1 MASLK
6 PYVRIYDNLDVLS
19 LAAAAVFVE
28 ASEEAVSGRG
38 RFLVA
43 VSGGTTPVP
52 LYELLAK
59 APYRAQVDW
68 SLTHVFWG
76 DERCVPAEDLQNTYR
91 QVYDLLLGRVPI
103 PAGNVHRVRT
113 ELEPGE
119 AAADYAL
126 ELRKFAIAP
135 FAWPRF
141 DLVLLGM
148 GSDGHTASL
157 FPGSIEPQGAPVL
170 AVTGQYEDRPAQR
183 VTLSSEVFNS
193 ARTVMFLVS
202 GKGKADVLKR
212 VLYGASR
219 PENLPGQRIHP
230 PEGKVIWMVDR
241 DAASLL

>member
-6 PYVRIYDNLDVLS
+6 PDIRIYDSLDVLS
-19 LAAAAVFVE
+19 LAAAAIFVE
-28 ASEEAVSGRG
+28 ASEEAVAGRG

-43 VSGGTTPVP
+43 LSGGTTPIP

-76 DERCVPAEDLQNTYR
+76 DERCVPVEDLENTYR

-103 PAGNVHRVRT
+103 PSGNVHRVRT
-113 ELEPGE
+113 ELEPDE

-126 ELRKFAIAP
+126 ELRKFATAP
-135 FAWPRF
+135 DAWPRF
-141 DLVLLGM
+141 DLVLLGL

-157 FPGSIEPQGAPVL
+157 FPGSEEPQGVPVL
-170 AVTGQYEDRPAQR
+170 AVTGHYENRPSQR
-183 VTLSSEVFNS
+183 VTLSSGVFNS
-193 ARTVMFLVS
+193 ARTVLFLVS
-202 GKGKADVLKR
+202 GRGKAEVLKR
-212 VLYGASR
+212 VLYGGSE

-230 PEGKVIWMVDR
+230 TEGKVIWMVDR
-241 DAASLL
+241 AAASLL